1 MASAQR
7 KIKSLPSLERIVR
20 DLKARGRRVVFTNGC
35 FDLLHAGHIKF
46 LEQARSLGDLL
57 IVGLNDDGSVRALKG
72 PERPLIGQEERA
84 RIMAALNCVD
94 YVTLFSELTPER
106 LIADLKPDVLAKGAD
121 YTREQVVGRDIVE
134 AYGGVVELI
143 PLVEGR
149 STSGLVQAIVERY
162 NNSSKGSGAANH

>member
-1 MASAQR
+1 
-7 KIKSLPSLERIVR
+7 
-20 DLKARGRRVVFTNGC
+20 
-35 FDLLHAGHIKF
+35 
-46 LEQARSLGDLL
+46 
-57 IVGLNDDGSVRALKG
+57 
-72 PERPLIGQEERA
+72 
-84 RIMAALNCVD
+84 MAALNCVD